1 MVISHPSH
9 PSTSK
14 CELASAVVTCTSRGI
29 FGTFT
34 CRYYRHKIVTALYKK
49 ILSILLLTAVLAL
62 CSPLAAQTPRDDSP
76 ELLYSDFYRRAL
88 CLEPLEAESELSPYL
103 SHLWLANLADSTQAS
118 ALSDIGFVLSQLGQP
133 EQAQA
138 YLMRAYRASHGDHLI
153 GEPLARMALAN
164 QDFATAEEVITE
176 LLARVPDDHFLL
188 ILLQQAYRS
197 EEKWN
202 KAIEVGKKIV
212 ELSRDDPRQVS
223 GLAGLYMQ
231 AGQQDKAVELLE
243 EYGKTHSGEPTTQ
256 TVLFYL
262 YLSAGD
268 YDRAGKALEQ
278 LRKQDKGSD
287 VVRVAEVT
295 YLARRERYRDG
306 AKYILSQS
314 RSEGIDPE
322 QVESLIQTL
331 YKESPSATEARREMV
346 RVRPD
351 IAKLFPHTPQLRLGL
366 SQDYLLLGDTVAA
379 EGILDRLVDD
389 RVELVS
395 PYVYFTDRYA
405 AAEDTTNL
413 RHYAEAGHEALPEE
427 GVFRLYLALL
437 AVNAGDTTGY
447 RRQLDDALTV
457 VSTEDRFYPQLALLR
472 ADDLSGGGD
481 FEAARPYYEA
491 AVSQPLPPAYN
502 NYAYFLT
509 EKSGTPAD
517 LDKAEKL
524 ARQAIKLDPDNGT
537 YLDTYAWVLYRKGSS
552 MLALIYIK
560 KAIEAT
566 ETPDPTLYEH
576 LAEILTAEG
585 RYDEA
590 IEAWRHCLESGGDT
604 KRVAQKV
611 EAITEM
617 KKKKAEPATD

>member
-1 MVISHPSH
+1 M
-9 PSTSK
+9 
-14 CELASAVVTCTSRGI
+14 
-29 FGTFT
+29 
-34 CRYYRHKIVTALYKK
+34 TALYKK
-49 ILSILLLTAVLAL
+49 ILPILLLTAVLAL
-62 CSPLAAQTPRDDSP
+62 CTPLAAQTPRDDSP
-76 ELLYSDFYRRAL
+76 ELLFSDFYSRAL
-88 CLEPLEAESELSPYL
+88 SLEPLDAESELSPYL

-133 EQAQA
+133 EQAQT

-176 LLARVPDDHFLL
+176 LLARTPDDHFLL

-197 EEKWN
+197 EEKWD

-223 GLAGLYMQ
+223 GLAGLYVQ
-231 AGQQDKAVELLE
+231 AGQQGKAVELLE
-243 EYGKTHSGEPTTQ
+243 EYGKTHPGEPSTQ

-295 YLARRERYRDG
+295 YLARRERYREG
-306 AKYILSQS
+306 AKYILRQS

-331 YKESPSATEARREMV
+331 YKESPSATEARREVV
-346 RVRPD
+346 RVRPE
-351 IAKLFPHTPQLRLGL
+351 IAKLFPETPQLRLGL

-405 AAEDTTNL
+405 TAEDTTNL

-481 FEAARPYYEA
+481 FDAARPYYEA

-524 ARQAIKLDPDNGT
+524 ARQAIKLEPDNGT

-552 MLALIYIK
+552 MLALIYLK

-576 LAEILTAEG
+576 LAEILTAED

-590 IEAWRHCLESGGDT
+590 IEAWRHCLESGGDA
-604 KRVAQKV
+604 KLVAQKV
-611 EAITEM
+611 EVITEM
-617 KKKKAEPATD
+617 KKKKAESASN

>member
-1 MVISHPSH
+1 M
-9 PSTSK
+9 
-14 CELASAVVTCTSRGI
+14 
-29 FGTFT
+29 
-34 CRYYRHKIVTALYKK
+34 TALYKK
-49 ILSILLLTAVLAL
+49 ILPILLLTAVLAL

-88 CLEPLEAESELSPYL
+88 CLEPLDAESELSPYL

-176 LLARVPDDHFLL
+176 LLARTPDDHFLL

-197 EEKWN
+197 EEKWD

-231 AGQQDKAVELLE
+231 AGQQDKAMELLE

-331 YKESPSATEARREMV
+331 YKESPSATEARREVVKV
-346 RVRPD
+346 RAE
-351 IAKLFPHTPQLRLGL
+351 IAKLFPQTPQLRLGL

-524 ARQAIKLDPDNGT
+524 ARQAIKLEPDNGT

-576 LAEILTAEG
+576 LAEILTAED

-590 IEAWRHCLESGGDT
+590 IEAWRHCLESGGDA
-604 KRVAQKV
+604 KLVAQKV

-617 KKKKAEPATD
+617 KKSEPVID

>member
-1 MVISHPSH
+1 M
-9 PSTSK
+9 
-14 CELASAVVTCTSRGI
+14 
-29 FGTFT
+29 
-34 CRYYRHKIVTALYKK
+34 TALYKK
-49 ILSILLLTAVLAL
+49 ILPILLLTAVLAL
-62 CSPLAAQTPRDDSP
+62 CSPLAAQTTRDDSP
-76 ELLYSDFYRRAL
+76 ELLFSDFYSRAL
-88 CLEPLEAESELSPYL
+88 SLEPLDAESELSPYL

-133 EQAQA
+133 EQAQT

-176 LLARVPDDHFLL
+176 LLARTPDDHFLL

-197 EEKWN
+197 EEKWD

-223 GLAGLYMQ
+223 GLAGLYVQ
-231 AGQQDKAVELLE
+231 AGQQGKAVELLE

-262 YLSAGD
+262 YLSVSD

-295 YLARRERYRDG
+295 YLARRERYREG

-331 YKESPSATEARREMV
+331 YKESPSATEARREVV
-346 RVRPD
+346 RVRSE
-351 IAKLFPHTPQLRLGL
+351 IAKLFPQTPQLRLGL
-366 SQDYLLLGDTVAA
+366 SQDYLLLGDTAAA
-379 EGILDRLVDD
+379 EGILDKLVDD

-395 PYVYFTDRYA
+395 PYVYFTDHYA
-405 AAEDTTNL
+405 AAEDTTHL

-447 RRQLDDALTV
+447 RKQLDDALTL

-472 ADDLSGGGD
+472 ADDLSGGGNFD
-481 FEAARPYYEA
+481 AARPYYEA

-509 EKSGTPAD
+509 EKSGTPTD

-524 ARQAIKLDPDNGT
+524 ARQAIKLEPDNGT

-576 LAEILTAEG
+576 LAEILTAED

-590 IEAWRHCLESGGDT
+590 IEAWRHCLESGGDA
-604 KRVAQKV
+604 KLVAQKV

>member
-1 MVISHPSH
+1 M
-9 PSTSK
+9 
-14 CELASAVVTCTSRGI
+14 
-29 FGTFT
+29 
-34 CRYYRHKIVTALYKK
+34 TALYKK
-49 ILSILLLTAVLAL
+49 ILPILLLTAVLAL

-88 CLEPLEAESELSPYL
+88 CLEPLDAESELSPYL

-153 GEPLARMALAN
+153 GEPLARMALTN

-197 EEKWN
+197 EEKWD

-231 AGQQDKAVELLE
+231 AGQQDKAVKLLE
-243 EYGKTHSGEPTTQ
+243 EYGKTHPGEPSTQ
-256 TVLFYL
+256 MVLFYL

-268 YDRAGKALEQ
+268 YNRAGKALEQ
-278 LRKQDKGSD
+278 LRKQGDDSD
-287 VVRVAEVT
+287 ALRVAEVT
-295 YLARRERYRDG
+295 YLARRERYREG
-306 AKYILSQS
+306 AKYILRQS

-331 YKESPSATEARREMV
+331 YKESPSATEARREVV
-346 RVRPD
+346 RVRPE
-351 IAKLFPHTPQLRLGL
+351 IAKLFPETPQLRLGL

-395 PYVYFTDRYA
+395 PYVYFTDHYA

-481 FEAARPYYEA
+481 FDAARPYYEA

-524 ARQAIKLDPDNGT
+524 ARQAIKLEPDNGT

-576 LAEILTAEG
+576 LAEILTAED

-590 IEAWRHCLESGGDT
+590 VEAWRHCLESGGDA
-604 KRVAQKV
+604 KLVAQKV
-611 EAITEM
+611 EAITKM

>member
-1 MVISHPSH
+1 M
-9 PSTSK
+9 
-14 CELASAVVTCTSRGI
+14 
-29 FGTFT
+29 
-34 CRYYRHKIVTALYKK
+34 TALYKK
-49 ILSILLLTAVLAL
+49 ILPIPLLTAVLAL
-62 CSPLAAQTPRDDSP
+62 CSPLAAQTTRDDSP
-76 ELLYSDFYRRAL
+76 ELLFSDFYSRAL
-88 CLEPLEAESELSPYL
+88 SLEPLDAESELSPYL

-133 EQAQA
+133 EQAQT

-176 LLARVPDDHFLL
+176 LLVRVPDDHFLL

-197 EEKWN
+197 EEKWD

-223 GLAGLYMQ
+223 GLAGLYVQ
-231 AGQQDKAVELLE
+231 AGQQGKAVELLE
-243 EYGKTHSGEPTTQ
+243 EYGKTHPGEPSTQ

-262 YLSAGD
+262 YLSVSD

-295 YLARRERYRDG
+295 YLARRERYREG

-331 YKESPSATEARREMV
+331 YKESPSATEARREVV
-346 RVRPD
+346 RVRPE
-351 IAKLFPHTPQLRLGL
+351 IAKLFPQTPQLRLGL

-379 EGILDRLVDD
+379 EGILDKLVDD

-447 RRQLDDALTV
+447 RKQLDDALTL

-481 FEAARPYYEA
+481 FDAARPYYEA

-509 EKSGTPAD
+509 EKSGTPTD

-524 ARQAIKLDPDNGT
+524 ARQAIKLEPGNGT

-576 LAEILTAEG
+576 LAEILTAED

-590 IEAWRHCLESGGDT
+590 IKAWRHCLESGGDA
-604 KRVAQKV
+604 KLVAQKV

>member
-1 MVISHPSH
+1 M
-9 PSTSK
+9 
-14 CELASAVVTCTSRGI
+14 
-29 FGTFT
+29 
-34 CRYYRHKIVTALYKK
+34 TALYKK
-49 ILSILLLTAVLAL
+49 ILPILLLTAVLAL

-88 CLEPLEAESELSPYL
+88 CLEPLDAESELSPYL

-133 EQAQA
+133 KQAQA

-164 QDFATAEEVITE
+164 QDFATVEEVITE

-197 EEKWN
+197 EEKWD

-231 AGQQDKAVELLE
+231 AGQQDKAMKLLE

-262 YLSAGD
+262 YLSTGD

-295 YLARRERYRDG
+295 YLARRERYREG

-331 YKESPSATEARREMV
+331 YKESPSATEARREVVKV
-346 RVRPD
+346 RAE
-351 IAKLFPHTPQLRLGL
+351 IAKLFPQTPQLRLGL

-437 AVNAGDTTGY
+437 AMNAGDTTGY

-524 ARQAIKLDPDNGT
+524 ARQAIKLEPDNGT

-576 LAEILTAEG
+576 LAEILTAED

-590 IEAWRHCLESGGDT
+590 IEAWRHCLESGGDA
-604 KRVAQKV
+604 KLVAQKV
-611 EAITEM
+611 ETITEM

>member
-1 MVISHPSH
+1 M
-9 PSTSK
+9 
-14 CELASAVVTCTSRGI
+14 
-29 FGTFT
+29 
-34 CRYYRHKIVTALYKK
+34 TALYKK
-49 ILSILLLTAVLAL
+49 ILPILLLTAVLAL
-62 CSPLAAQTPRDDSP
+62 CSPLAAQAPRDDSP

-88 CLEPLEAESELSPYL
+88 CLEPLDAENELSPYL

-197 EEKWN
+197 EEKWD

-231 AGQQDKAVELLE
+231 AGQQDKAMELLE

-278 LRKQDKGSD
+278 LRKQNKGSD

-295 YLARRERYRDG
+295 YLARRERYREG

-331 YKESPSATEARREMV
+331 YKESPSATEARREVVKV
-346 RVRPD
+346 RAE
-351 IAKLFPHTPQLRLGL
+351 IAKLFPQTPQLRLGL

-524 ARQAIKLDPDNGT
+524 ARQAIKLEPDNGT

-576 LAEILTAEG
+576 LAEILTAED

-590 IEAWRHCLESGGDT
+590 IEAWRHCLESGGDA
-604 KRVAQKV
+604 KLVAQKV

>member
-1 MVISHPSH
+1 M
-9 PSTSK
+9 
-14 CELASAVVTCTSRGI
+14 
-29 FGTFT
+29 
-34 CRYYRHKIVTALYKK
+34 TALYKK
-49 ILSILLLTAVLAL
+49 ILPILLLTAVLAL

-88 CLEPLEAESELSPYL
+88 CLEPLDAESELSPYL

-197 EEKWN
+197 EEKWD

-231 AGQQDKAVELLE
+231 AGQQDKAMELLE

-331 YKESPSATEARREMV
+331 YKESPSATEARREVVKV
-346 RVRPD
+346 RAE
-351 IAKLFPHTPQLRLGL
+351 IAKLFPQTPQLRLGL

-379 EGILDRLVDD
+379 EGILDGLVDD

-472 ADDLSGGGD
+472 ADDLSGGGNFD
-481 FEAARPYYEA
+481 AARPYYEA

-524 ARQAIKLDPDNGT
+524 ARQAIKLEPDNGT

-576 LAEILTAEG
+576 LAEILTAED

>member
-1 MVISHPSH
+1 M
-9 PSTSK
+9 
-14 CELASAVVTCTSRGI
+14 
-29 FGTFT
+29 
-34 CRYYRHKIVTALYKK
+34 TALYKK
-49 ILSILLLTAVLAL
+49 ILPILLLTAVLAL

-88 CLEPLEAESELSPYL
+88 CLEPLDAESELSPYL

-153 GEPLARMALAN
+153 GEPLARMALTN

-197 EEKWN
+197 EEKWD

-231 AGQQDKAVELLE
+231 AGQQDKAVKLLE
-243 EYGKTHSGEPTTQ
+243 EYGKTHPGEPSTQ
-256 TVLFYL
+256 MVLFYL

-268 YDRAGKALEQ
+268 YNRAGKALEQ
-278 LRKQDKGSD
+278 LRKQGDDSD
-287 VVRVAEVT
+287 ALRVAEVT
-295 YLARRERYRDG
+295 YLARRERYREG
-306 AKYILSQS
+306 AKYILRQS

-331 YKESPSATEARREMV
+331 YKESPSATEARREVVKV
-346 RVRPD
+346 RAE
-351 IAKLFPHTPQLRLGL
+351 IAKLFPQTPQLRLGL

-389 RVELVS
+389 RAELVS

-413 RHYAEAGHEALPEE
+413 RHYAKAGHEALPEE

-524 ARQAIKLDPDNGT
+524 ARQAIKLEPDNGT

-576 LAEILTAEG
+576 LAEILTAED

-590 IEAWRHCLESGGDT
+590 VEAWRHCLESGGDA
-604 KRVAQKV
+604 KLVAQKV
-611 EAITEM
+611 EAITKM

>member
-1 MVISHPSH
+1 M
-9 PSTSK
+9 
-14 CELASAVVTCTSRGI
+14 
-29 FGTFT
+29 
-34 CRYYRHKIVTALYKK
+34 TALYKK
-49 ILSILLLTAVLAL
+49 ILPILLLTAVLTL

-76 ELLYSDFYRRAL
+76 ELLFSDFYSRAL
-88 CLEPLEAESELSPYL
+88 SLEPLDAESELSPYL

-133 EQAQA
+133 EQAQT

-176 LLARVPDDHFLL
+176 LLARTPDDHFLL

-197 EEKWN
+197 EEKWD

-223 GLAGLYMQ
+223 GLAGLYVQ
-231 AGQQDKAVELLE
+231 AGQQGKAVELLE
-243 EYGKTHSGEPTTQ
+243 EYGKTHPGEPSTQ

-295 YLARRERYRDG
+295 YLARRERYREG
-306 AKYILSQS
+306 AKYILRQS

-331 YKESPSATEARREMV
+331 YKESPSATEARREVV
-346 RVRPD
+346 RVRPE
-351 IAKLFPHTPQLRLGL
+351 IAKLFPETPQLRLGL

-481 FEAARPYYEA
+481 FDAARPYYEA

-524 ARQAIKLDPDNGT
+524 ARQAIKLEPDNGT

-576 LAEILTAEG
+576 LAEILTAED

-590 IEAWRHCLESGGDT
+590 IEAWRHCLESGGDA
-604 KRVAQKV
+604 KLVAQKV

-617 KKKKAEPATD
+617 KKKKAEPASN

>member
-1 MVISHPSH
+1 M
-9 PSTSK
+9 
-14 CELASAVVTCTSRGI
+14 
-29 FGTFT
+29 
-34 CRYYRHKIVTALYKK
+34 TALYKK
-49 ILSILLLTAVLAL
+49 ILPILLLTAVLAL

-88 CLEPLEAESELSPYL
+88 CLEPLDAESELSPYL

-133 EQAQA
+133 EQAQV

-197 EEKWN
+197 EEKWD

-231 AGQQDKAVELLE
+231 AGQQDKAMELLE

-278 LRKQDKGSD
+278 LRKQNKGSD

-331 YKESPSATEARREMV
+331 YKESPSATEARREVVKV
-346 RVRPD
+346 RAE
-351 IAKLFPHTPQLRLGL
+351 IAKLFPQTPQLRLGL
-366 SQDYLLLGDTVAA
+366 SQDYLLLGDTVSA

-437 AVNAGDTTGY
+437 AMNAGDTTGY

-524 ARQAIKLDPDNGT
+524 ARQAIKLEPDNGT

-576 LAEILTAEG
+576 LAEILTAED

-590 IEAWRHCLESGGDT
+590 IEAWRHCLESGGDA
-604 KRVAQKV
+604 KLVAQKV
-611 EAITEM
+611 EDITEM

>member
-1 MVISHPSH
+1 M
-9 PSTSK
+9 
-14 CELASAVVTCTSRGI
+14 
-29 FGTFT
+29 
-34 CRYYRHKIVTALYKK
+34 TALYKK
-49 ILSILLLTAVLAL
+49 ILPILLLTAVLAL

-76 ELLYSDFYRRAL
+76 ELLYSDFYHRAL
-88 CLEPLEAESELSPYL
+88 CLEPLDAESELSPYL

-164 QDFATAEEVITE
+164 QDFATAEEVITK

-197 EEKWN
+197 EEKWD

-268 YDRAGKALEQ
+268 FDRAGKALEQ

-331 YKESPSATEARREMV
+331 YKESPSATEARREVVKV
-346 RVRPD
+346 RAE
-351 IAKLFPHTPQLRLGL
+351 IAKLFPQTPQLRLGL
-366 SQDYLLLGDTVAA
+366 SQDYLLLGDTIAA

-472 ADDLSGGGD
+472 ADDLSGGGNFD
-481 FEAARPYYEA
+481 AARPYYEA

-524 ARQAIKLDPDNGT
+524 ARQAIKLEPDNGT

-576 LAEILTAEG
+576 LAEILTAED

-590 IEAWRHCLESGGDT
+590 IEAWRHCLESGGDA
-604 KRVAQKV
+604 KLVAQKV

>member
-1 MVISHPSH
+1 M
-9 PSTSK
+9 
-14 CELASAVVTCTSRGI
+14 
-29 FGTFT
+29 
-34 CRYYRHKIVTALYKK
+34 TALYKK
-49 ILSILLLTAVLAL
+49 ILPILLLTAVLAL

-88 CLEPLEAESELSPYL
+88 CLEPLDAESELSPYL

-176 LLARVPDDHFLL
+176 LLERVPDDHFLL

-197 EEKWN
+197 EEKWD

-295 YLARRERYRDG
+295 YLARRERDRDG
-306 AKYILSQS
+306 AKYIRSES

-331 YKESPSATEARREMV
+331 YKESPSATEARREVVKV
-346 RVRPD
+346 RAE
-351 IAKLFPHTPQLRLGL
+351 IAKLFPQTPQLRLGL

-447 RRQLDDALTV
+447 RRQLDEALTV

-481 FEAARPYYEA
+481 FDAARPYYEA

-524 ARQAIKLDPDNGT
+524 ARQAIKLEPDNGT

-576 LAEILTAEG
+576 LAEILTAED

-590 IEAWRHCLESGGDT
+590 IEAWRHCLESGGDA
-604 KRVAQKV
+604 KLVAQKV

>member
-1 MVISHPSH
+1 M
-9 PSTSK
+9 
-14 CELASAVVTCTSRGI
+14 
-29 FGTFT
+29 
-34 CRYYRHKIVTALYKK
+34 TALYKK
-49 ILSILLLTAVLAL
+49 ILPILLLTAVLAL
-62 CSPLAAQTPRDDSP
+62 CSPLAAQTTRDDSP
-76 ELLYSDFYRRAL
+76 ELLFSDFYSRAL
-88 CLEPLEAESELSPYL
+88 SLEPLDAESELSPYL

-133 EQAQA
+133 EQAQT

-176 LLARVPDDHFLL
+176 LLVRVPDDHFLL

-197 EEKWN
+197 EEKWD

-295 YLARRERYRDG
+295 YLARRERYREG

-331 YKESPSATEARREMV
+331 YKESPSATEARREVVKV
-346 RVRPD
+346 RSE
-351 IAKLFPHTPQLRLGL
+351 IAKLFPQTPQLRLGL

-379 EGILDRLVDD
+379 EGILDKLVDD

-405 AAEDTTNL
+405 AAEDSTNL

-481 FEAARPYYEA
+481 FDAARPYYEA

-524 ARQAIKLDPDNGT
+524 ARQAIKLEPGNGT

-590 IEAWRHCLESGGDT
+590 IEAWRHCLESGGEA
-604 KRVAQKV
+604 KLVAQKV

>member
-1 MVISHPSH
+1 M
-9 PSTSK
+9 
-14 CELASAVVTCTSRGI
+14 
-29 FGTFT
+29 
-34 CRYYRHKIVTALYKK
+34 TALYKK
-49 ILSILLLTAVLAL
+49 ILPILLLTAVLAL
-62 CSPLAAQTPRDDSP
+62 CYPLAAQTPRDDSP

-88 CLEPLEAESELSPYL
+88 CLEPLDAESELSPYL

-197 EEKWN
+197 EEKWD

-243 EYGKTHSGEPTTQ
+243 EYGKTHLGEPSTQ

-295 YLARRERYRDG
+295 YLARRERYREG
-306 AKYILSQS
+306 AKYILRQS

-331 YKESPSATEARREMV
+331 YKESPSATEARREVV
-346 RVRPD
+346 RVRAE
-351 IAKLFPHTPQLRLGL
+351 IAKLFPQTPQLRLGL

-395 PYVYFTDRYA
+395 PYVYFTDHYA

-437 AVNAGDTTGY
+437 AVNAGDTTSY

-524 ARQAIKLDPDNGT
+524 ARQAIKLEPDNGT

-576 LAEILTAEG
+576 LAEILTAED

-590 IEAWRHCLESGGDT
+590 IEAWRHCLESGGDA
-604 KRVAQKV
+604 KLVAQKV

>member
-1 MVISHPSH
+1 M
-9 PSTSK
+9 
-14 CELASAVVTCTSRGI
+14 
-29 FGTFT
+29 
-34 CRYYRHKIVTALYKK
+34 TALYKK
-49 ILSILLLTAVLAL
+49 ILPILLLTAVLTL

-76 ELLYSDFYRRAL
+76 ELLFSDFYSRAL
-88 CLEPLEAESELSPYL
+88 SLEPLDAESELSPYL

-133 EQAQA
+133 EQAQT

-176 LLARVPDDHFLL
+176 LLARTPDDHFLL

-197 EEKWN
+197 EEKWD

-223 GLAGLYMQ
+223 GLAGLYVQ
-231 AGQQDKAVELLE
+231 AGQQGKAVELLE
-243 EYGKTHSGEPTTQ
+243 EYGKTHPGEPSTQ

-262 YLSAGD
+262 YLSASD

-295 YLARRERYRDG
+295 YLARRERYREG
-306 AKYILSQS
+306 AKYILRQS

-331 YKESPSATEARREMV
+331 YKESPSATEARREVV
-346 RVRPD
+346 RVRPE
-351 IAKLFPHTPQLRLGL
+351 IAKLFPETPQLRLGL

-481 FEAARPYYEA
+481 FDAARPYYEA

-524 ARQAIKLDPDNGT
+524 ARQAIKLEPDNGT

-576 LAEILTAEG
+576 LAEILTAED

-590 IEAWRHCLESGGDT
+590 IEAWRHCLESGGDA
-604 KRVAQKV
+604 KLVAQKV

>member
-1 MVISHPSH
+1 M
-9 PSTSK
+9 
-14 CELASAVVTCTSRGI
+14 
-29 FGTFT
+29 
-34 CRYYRHKIVTALYKK
+34 TALYKK
-49 ILSILLLTAVLAL
+49 ILPILLLTAVLAL
-62 CSPLAAQTPRDDSP
+62 CTPLAAQTPRDDSP
-76 ELLYSDFYRRAL
+76 ELLFSDFYSRAL
-88 CLEPLEAESELSPYL
+88 SLEPLDAESELSPYL

-153 GEPLARMALAN
+153 GEPLARMALTN
-164 QDFATAEEVITE
+164 QDYATAEEVITE

-197 EEKWN
+197 EEKWD

-231 AGQQDKAVELLE
+231 AGQQDKAMKLLE

-262 YLSAGD
+262 YLSTGD

-278 LRKQDKGSD
+278 LRKQGDDSD
-287 VVRVAEVT
+287 ALRVAEVT

-331 YKESPSATEARREMV
+331 YKESPSATEARREVV
-346 RVRPD
+346 RVRPE
-351 IAKLFPHTPQLRLGL
+351 IAKLFPQTPQLRLGL

-437 AVNAGDTTGY
+437 AMNAGDTTGY
-447 RRQLDDALTV
+447 RRQLDEALTV

-472 ADDLSGGGD
+472 ADDLSGGGNFD
-481 FEAARPYYEA
+481 AARPYYEA

-524 ARQAIKLDPDNGT
+524 ARQAIKLEPDNGT

-576 LAEILTAEG
+576 LAEILTAED

-590 IEAWRHCLESGGDT
+590 IEAWRHCLESGGDA
-604 KRVAQKV
+604 KLVAQKV

>member
-1 MVISHPSH
+1 M
-9 PSTSK
+9 
-14 CELASAVVTCTSRGI
+14 
-29 FGTFT
+29 
-34 CRYYRHKIVTALYKK
+34 TALYKK
-49 ILSILLLTAVLAL
+49 ILPILLLTAVLAL

-88 CLEPLEAESELSPYL
+88 CLEPLDAESELSPYL

-133 EQAQA
+133 ERAQT

-176 LLARVPDDHFLL
+176 LLVRVPDDHFLL

-197 EEKWN
+197 EEKWD

-231 AGQQDKAVELLE
+231 AGQQDKAMELLE

-278 LRKQDKGSD
+278 LRKQNKGSD

-306 AKYILSQS
+306 AKYILIQS

-331 YKESPSATEARREMV
+331 YKESPSATEARREVVKV
-346 RVRPD
+346 RAE
-351 IAKLFPHTPQLRLGL
+351 IAKLFPQTPQLRLGL

-524 ARQAIKLDPDNGT
+524 ARQAIKLEPDNGT

-566 ETPDPTLYEH
+566 ETPDLTLYEH
-576 LAEILTAEG
+576 LAEILTAED

-590 IEAWRHCLESGGDT
+590 IEAWRHCLESGGDA
-604 KRVAQKV
+604 KLVAQKV

-617 KKKKAEPATD
+617 KKKKAGPATD

>member
-1 MVISHPSH
+1 M
-9 PSTSK
+9 
-14 CELASAVVTCTSRGI
+14 
-29 FGTFT
+29 
-34 CRYYRHKIVTALYKK
+34 TALYKK
-49 ILSILLLTAVLAL
+49 ILPILLLTAVLTL

-76 ELLYSDFYRRAL
+76 ELLFSDFYSRAL
-88 CLEPLEAESELSPYL
+88 SLEPLDAESELSPYL

-133 EQAQA
+133 EQAQT

-164 QDFATAEEVITE
+164 QDFATAEEVIME
-176 LLARVPDDHFLL
+176 LLARTPDDHFLL

-197 EEKWN
+197 EEKWD

-223 GLAGLYMQ
+223 GLAGLYVQ
-231 AGQQDKAVELLE
+231 AGQQGKAVELLE
-243 EYGKTHSGEPTTQ
+243 EYGKTHPGEPSTQ

-262 YLSAGD
+262 YLSASD

-295 YLARRERYRDG
+295 YLARRERYREG
-306 AKYILSQS
+306 AKYILRQS

-331 YKESPSATEARREMV
+331 YKESPSATEARREVVKV
-346 RVRPD
+346 RAE
-351 IAKLFPHTPQLRLGL
+351 IAKLFPQTPQLLLGL

-379 EGILDRLVDD
+379 EGILDRLVDN

-524 ARQAIKLDPDNGT
+524 ARQAIKLEPDNGT

-576 LAEILTAEG
+576 LAEILTAED

-590 IEAWRHCLESGGDT
+590 IEAWRNCLESGGDA
-604 KRVAQKV
+604 KLVAQKV
-611 EAITEM
+611 EVITEM
-617 KKKKAEPATD
+617 KKKKAESASN

>member
-1 MVISHPSH
+1 M
-9 PSTSK
+9 
-14 CELASAVVTCTSRGI
+14 
-29 FGTFT
+29 
-34 CRYYRHKIVTALYKK
+34 TALYKK
-49 ILSILLLTAVLAL
+49 ILPILLLTAVLTL

-76 ELLYSDFYRRAL
+76 ELLFSDFYSRAL
-88 CLEPLEAESELSPYL
+88 SLEPLDAESELSPYL

-133 EQAQA
+133 EQAQT

-176 LLARVPDDHFLL
+176 LLARTPDDHFLL

-197 EEKWN
+197 EEKWD

-223 GLAGLYMQ
+223 GLAGLYVQ
-231 AGQQDKAVELLE
+231 AGQQGKAVELLE
-243 EYGKTHSGEPTTQ
+243 EYGKTHPGEPSTQ

-262 YLSAGD
+262 YLSASD

-295 YLARRERYRDG
+295 YLARRERYREG
-306 AKYILSQS
+306 AKYILRQS

-331 YKESPSATEARREMV
+331 YKESPSATEARREVV
-346 RVRPD
+346 RVRPE
-351 IAKLFPHTPQLRLGL
+351 IAKLFPETPQLRLGL

-395 PYVYFTDRYA
+395 PYVYFTDHYA

-481 FEAARPYYEA
+481 FDAARPYYEA

-524 ARQAIKLDPDNGT
+524 ARQAIKLEPDNGT

-576 LAEILTAEG
+576 LAEILTAED

-590 IEAWRHCLESGGDT
+590 IEAWRHCLESGGDA
-604 KRVAQKV
+604 KLVAQKV

-617 KKKKAEPATD
+617 KKKKAESASN

>member
-1 MVISHPSH
+1 M
-9 PSTSK
+9 
-14 CELASAVVTCTSRGI
+14 
-29 FGTFT
+29 
-34 CRYYRHKIVTALYKK
+34 TALYKK
-49 ILSILLLTAVLAL
+49 ILPILLLTAVLTL

-88 CLEPLEAESELSPYL
+88 CLEPLDAESELSPYL

-197 EEKWN
+197 EEKWD

-262 YLSAGD
+262 YLSTGD

-295 YLARRERYRDG
+295 YLARRERYREG

-331 YKESPSATEARREMV
+331 YKESPSATEARREVVKV
-346 RVRPD
+346 RAE
-351 IAKLFPHTPQLRLGL
+351 IAKLFPQTPQLRLGL

-437 AVNAGDTTGY
+437 AVNAGDTTSY

-472 ADDLSGGGD
+472 ADDLSGGGNFD
-481 FEAARPYYEA
+481 AARPYYEA

-524 ARQAIKLDPDNGT
+524 ARQAIKLEPDNGT

-576 LAEILTAEG
+576 LAEILTAED

-590 IEAWRHCLESGGDT
+590 IKAWRHCLESGGDA
-604 KRVAQKV
+604 KLVEEKV

>member
-1 MVISHPSH
+1 M
-9 PSTSK
+9 
-14 CELASAVVTCTSRGI
+14 
-29 FGTFT
+29 
-34 CRYYRHKIVTALYKK
+34 TALYKK
-49 ILSILLLTAVLAL
+49 ILPTLLLTAVLAL
-62 CSPLAAQTPRDDSP
+62 CSPLRAQTPRDDSP

-176 LLARVPDDHFLL
+176 LLAKVPDDHFLL

-197 EEKWN
+197 EEKWD

-231 AGQQDKAVELLE
+231 AGQQDKAMELLE
-243 EYGKTHSGEPTTQ
+243 EYGKTHPGEPSTQ

-295 YLARRERYRDG
+295 YLARRERYREG

-331 YKESPSATEARREMV
+331 YKESPSATEARREVVKV
-346 RVRPD
+346 RAE
-351 IAKLFPHTPQLRLGL
+351 IAKLFPQTPQLRLGL

-437 AVNAGDTTGY
+437 AVNAGDTTSY

-524 ARQAIKLDPDNGT
+524 ARQAIKLEPDNGT

-576 LAEILTAEG
+576 LAEILTAED

-590 IEAWRHCLESGGDT
+590 IEAWRHCLESGGDA
-604 KRVAQKV
+604 KLVAQKV

>member
-1 MVISHPSH
+1 M
-9 PSTSK
+9 
-14 CELASAVVTCTSRGI
+14 
-29 FGTFT
+29 
-34 CRYYRHKIVTALYKK
+34 TALYKK
-49 ILSILLLTAVLAL
+49 ILPILLLTAVLAL
-62 CSPLAAQTPRDDSP
+62 CYPLAAQTPRDDSP

-88 CLEPLEAESELSPYL
+88 CLEPLDAESELSPYL

-176 LLARVPDDHFLL
+176 LLVRVPDDHFLL

-197 EEKWN
+197 EEKWD

-231 AGQQDKAVELLE
+231 AGQQDKAMELLE

-278 LRKQDKGSD
+278 LRKQGDDSD
-287 VVRVAEVT
+287 ALRVAEVT
-295 YLARRERYRDG
+295 YLARRERYREG
-306 AKYILSQS
+306 AKYILRQS

-331 YKESPSATEARREMV
+331 YKESPSATEARREVVKV
-346 RVRPD
+346 RAQ
-351 IAKLFPHTPQLRLGL
+351 IAKLFPQTPQLRLGL

-509 EKSGTPAD
+509 EKSGSPAD

-524 ARQAIKLDPDNGT
+524 ARQAIKLEPDNGT

-576 LAEILTAEG
+576 LAEILTAED

-590 IEAWRHCLESGGDT
+590 IEAWRHCLESGGDA
-604 KRVAQKV
+604 KLVAQKV

>member
-1 MVISHPSH
+1 M
-9 PSTSK
+9 TD
-14 CELASAVVTCTSRGI
+14 
-29 FGTFT
+29 
-34 CRYYRHKIVTALYKK
+34 LYKK
-49 ILSILLLTAVLAL
+49 ILPILLLTAVLAL
-62 CSPLAAQTPRDDSP
+62 CSPLAAQTTKDDSP

-164 QDFATAEEVITE
+164 KDFATAEEVITE

-197 EEKWN
+197 EEKWD

-295 YLARRERYRDG
+295 YLARRERYREG

-331 YKESPSATEARREMV
+331 YKESPSATEARREVVKV
-346 RVRPD
+346 RSD
-351 IAKLFPHTPQLRLGL
+351 IAKLFPQTPQLRLGL

-405 AAEDTTNL
+405 AAEDTTHL

-472 ADDLSGGGD
+472 ADDLSGGGNFD
-481 FEAARPYYEA
+481 AARPYYEA

-524 ARQAIKLDPDNGT
+524 ARQAIKLEPDNGT

-576 LAEILTAEG
+576 LAEILTAEN

-590 IEAWRHCLESGGDT
+590 IEAWRHCLESGGDA
-604 KRVAQKV
+604 KLVAQKV
-611 EAITEM
+611 EVITEM

>member
-1 MVISHPSH
+1 M
-9 PSTSK
+9 
-14 CELASAVVTCTSRGI
+14 
-29 FGTFT
+29 
-34 CRYYRHKIVTALYKK
+34 TALYKK
-49 ILSILLLTAVLAL
+49 ILPILLLTAVLAL

-88 CLEPLEAESELSPYL
+88 CLEPLDAESELSPYL

-176 LLARVPDDHFLL
+176 LLARTPDDHYLL

-197 EEKWN
+197 EEKWD

-295 YLARRERYRDG
+295 YLARRERYREG
-306 AKYILSQS
+306 AKYILRQS

-331 YKESPSATEARREMV
+331 YKESPSATEARREVVKV
-346 RVRPD
+346 RAE
-351 IAKLFPHTPQLRLGL
+351 IAKLFPQTPQLRLGL

-472 ADDLSGGGD
+472 ADDLSGGGNFD
-481 FEAARPYYEA
+481 AARPYYEA

-524 ARQAIKLDPDNGT
+524 ARQAIKLEPDNGT

-576 LAEILTAEG
+576 LAEILTAED

-590 IEAWRHCLESGGDT
+590 IEAWRHCLESGGDA
-604 KRVAQKV
+604 KLVAQKV

>member
-1 MVISHPSH
+1 M
-9 PSTSK
+9 
-14 CELASAVVTCTSRGI
+14 
-29 FGTFT
+29 
-34 CRYYRHKIVTALYKK
+34 TALYKK
-49 ILSILLLTAVLAL
+49 ILPILLLTAVLAL
-62 CSPLAAQTPRDDSP
+62 CTPLAAQTPRDDSP
-76 ELLYSDFYRRAL
+76 ELLFSDFYSRAL
-88 CLEPLEAESELSPYL
+88 SLEPLDAESELSPYL

-133 EQAQA
+133 EQAQT

-176 LLARVPDDHFLL
+176 LLARTPDDHFLL

-197 EEKWN
+197 EEKWD

-223 GLAGLYMQ
+223 GLAGLYVQ
-231 AGQQDKAVELLE
+231 AGQQGKAVELLE
-243 EYGKTHSGEPTTQ
+243 EYGKTHPGEPSTQ

-295 YLARRERYRDG
+295 YLARRERYREG
-306 AKYILSQS
+306 AKYILRQS

-331 YKESPSATEARREMV
+331 YKESPSATEARREVV
-346 RVRPD
+346 RVRPE
-351 IAKLFPHTPQLRLGL
+351 IAKLFPETPQLRLGL

-437 AVNAGDTTGY
+437 AMNAGDTTGY

-481 FEAARPYYEA
+481 FDAARPYYEA

-524 ARQAIKLDPDNGT
+524 ARQAIKLEPDNGT

-590 IEAWRHCLESGGDT
+590 IEAWRHCLESGGDA
-604 KRVAQKV
+604 KLVAQKV

>member
-1 MVISHPSH
+1 M
-9 PSTSK
+9 
-14 CELASAVVTCTSRGI
+14 
-29 FGTFT
+29 
-34 CRYYRHKIVTALYKK
+34 TALYKK
-49 ILSILLLTAVLAL
+49 ILPILLLTAVLAL
-62 CSPLAAQTPRDDSP
+62 CYPLAAQTPRDDSP

-88 CLEPLEAESELSPYL
+88 CLEPLDAESELSPYL

-197 EEKWN
+197 EEKWD

-231 AGQQDKAVELLE
+231 AGQQDKAVKLLE
-243 EYGKTHSGEPTTQ
+243 EYGKTHPGEPSTQ

-278 LRKQDKGSD
+278 LRKQNKGSD

-331 YKESPSATEARREMV
+331 YKESPSATEARREVVKV
-346 RVRPD
+346 RAD
-351 IAKLFPHTPQLRLGL
+351 IAKLFPQTPQLRLGL

-481 FEAARPYYEA
+481 FDAARPYYEA

-524 ARQAIKLDPDNGT
+524 ARQAIKLEPDNGT

-576 LAEILTAEG
+576 LAEILTAED

-590 IEAWRHCLESGGDT
+590 IEAWRHCLESGGDA
-604 KRVAQKV
+604 KLVAQKV

>member
-1 MVISHPSH
+1 M
-9 PSTSK
+9 
-14 CELASAVVTCTSRGI
+14 
-29 FGTFT
+29 
-34 CRYYRHKIVTALYKK
+34 TALYKK
-49 ILSILLLTAVLAL
+49 ILPILLLTAVLAL

-88 CLEPLEAESELSPYL
+88 CLEPLDAESELSPYL

-118 ALSDIGFVLSQLGQP
+118 ALSDIGFVLSQLGHP

-153 GEPLARMALAN
+153 GEPLARIALAN

-197 EEKWN
+197 EEKWD

-231 AGQQDKAVELLE
+231 AGQQDKAMELLE

-331 YKESPSATEARREMV
+331 YKESPSATEARREVVKV
-346 RVRPD
+346 RAE
-351 IAKLFPHTPQLRLGL
+351 IAKLFPQTPQLRLGL

-472 ADDLSGGGD
+472 ADDLSGGGNFD
-481 FEAARPYYEA
+481 AARPYYEA

-524 ARQAIKLDPDNGT
+524 ARQAIKLEPDNGT

-576 LAEILTAEG
+576 LAEILTAED

-590 IEAWRHCLESGGDT
+590 IEAWRHCLESGGDA
-604 KRVAQKV
+604 KLVAQKV

>member
-1 MVISHPSH
+1 M
-9 PSTSK
+9 
-14 CELASAVVTCTSRGI
+14 
-29 FGTFT
+29 
-34 CRYYRHKIVTALYKK
+34 TALYKK
-49 ILSILLLTAVLAL
+49 ILPILLLTAVLAL
-62 CSPLAAQTPRDDSP
+62 CYPLAAQTPRDDSP

-88 CLEPLEAESELSPYL
+88 CLEPLDAESELSPYL

-197 EEKWN
+197 EEKWD

-231 AGQQDKAVELLE
+231 AGQQDKAMELLE

-278 LRKQDKGSD
+278 LRKQNKGSD

-306 AKYILSQS
+306 AKYILSES

-331 YKESPSATEARREMV
+331 YKESPSATEARREVVKV
-346 RVRPD
+346 RAE
-351 IAKLFPHTPQLRLGL
+351 IAKLFPQTPQLRLGL

-472 ADDLSGGGD
+472 ADDLSGGGNFD
-481 FEAARPYYEA
+481 AARPYYEA

-524 ARQAIKLDPDNGT
+524 ARQAIKLEPDNGT

-576 LAEILTAEG
+576 LAEILTAED

>member
-1 MVISHPSH
+1 M
-9 PSTSK
+9 
-14 CELASAVVTCTSRGI
+14 
-29 FGTFT
+29 
-34 CRYYRHKIVTALYKK
+34 TALYKK
-49 ILSILLLTAVLAL
+49 ILPILLLTAVLAL

-88 CLEPLEAESELSPYL
+88 CLEPLDAESELSPYL

-176 LLARVPDDHFLL
+176 LLAKVPDDHFLL

-197 EEKWN
+197 EEKWD

-331 YKESPSATEARREMV
+331 YKESPSATEARREVVKV
-346 RVRPD
+346 RAE
-351 IAKLFPHTPQLRLGL
+351 IAKLFPQTPQLRLGL
-366 SQDYLLLGDTVAA
+366 SQDYLLLGDTVSA

-472 ADDLSGGGD
+472 ADDLSGGGNFD
-481 FEAARPYYEA
+481 AARPYYEA

-524 ARQAIKLDPDNGT
+524 ARQAIKLEPDNGT

-552 MLALIYIK
+552 MLALVYIK

-576 LAEILTAEG
+576 LAEILTAED

-590 IEAWRHCLESGGDT
+590 IEAWRHCLESGGDA
-604 KRVAQKV
+604 KLVAQKV
-611 EAITEM
+611 EAITE
-617 KKKKAEPATD
+617 KKKSEPVID

>member
-1 MVISHPSH
+1 M
-9 PSTSK
+9 
-14 CELASAVVTCTSRGI
+14 
-29 FGTFT
+29 
-34 CRYYRHKIVTALYKK
+34 TALYKK
-49 ILSILLLTAVLAL
+49 ILPILLLTAVLTL

-88 CLEPLEAESELSPYL
+88 CLEPLDAESELSPYL

-176 LLARVPDDHFLL
+176 LLAKVPDDHFLL

-197 EEKWN
+197 EEKWD

-231 AGQQDKAVELLE
+231 AGQQDKAMELLE
-243 EYGKTHSGEPTTQ
+243 EYGKTHAGEPTTQ

-278 LRKQDKGSD
+278 LRKQGDDSD
-287 VVRVAEVT
+287 ALRVAEVT
-295 YLARRERYRDG
+295 YLARRERYREG

-331 YKESPSATEARREMV
+331 YKESPSATEARREVVKV
-346 RVRPD
+346 RAE
-351 IAKLFPHTPQLRLGL
+351 IAKLFPQTPQLRLGL

-379 EGILDRLVDD
+379 EGILDGLVDD

-472 ADDLSGGGD
+472 ADDLSGGGNFD
-481 FEAARPYYEA
+481 AARPYYEA

-524 ARQAIKLDPDNGT
+524 ARQAIKLEPDNGT

-576 LAEILTAEG
+576 LAEILTAED

-590 IEAWRHCLESGGDT
+590 IEAWRHCLESGGDA
-604 KRVAQKV
+604 KLVAQKV
-611 EAITEM
+611 EAITEI

>member
-1 MVISHPSH
+1 MAP
-9 PSTSK
+9 
-14 CELASAVVTCTSRGI
+14 ADAGSAVVTCTSRGI

-49 ILSILLLTAVLAL
+49 ILPILLLTAVLAL

-88 CLEPLEAESELSPYL
+88 CLEPLDVESELSPYL

-197 EEKWN
+197 EEKWD

-331 YKESPSATEARREMV
+331 YKESPSATEARREVVKV
-346 RVRPD
+346 RAE
-351 IAKLFPHTPQLRLGL
+351 IAKLFPQTPQLRLGL

-472 ADDLSGGGD
+472 ADDLSGGGNFD
-481 FEAARPYYEA
+481 AARPYYEA

-524 ARQAIKLDPDNGT
+524 ARQAIKLEPDNGT

-576 LAEILTAEG
+576 LAEILTAED

-590 IEAWRHCLESGGDT
+590 IEAWRHCLESGGDA
-604 KRVAQKV
+604 KLVAQKV
-611 EAITEM
+611 ETITEM

>member
-1 MVISHPSH
+1 M
-9 PSTSK
+9 
-14 CELASAVVTCTSRGI
+14 
-29 FGTFT
+29 
-34 CRYYRHKIVTALYKK
+34 YKK
-49 ILSILLLTAVLAL
+49 ILPILLLTAVLAL
-62 CSPLAAQTPRDDSP
+62 CYPLAAQTPRDDSP

-88 CLEPLEAESELSPYL
+88 CLEPLDAESELSPYL

-164 QDFATAEEVITE
+164 QDFATAEEVITK

-197 EEKWN
+197 EEKWD

-231 AGQQDKAVELLE
+231 AGQQDKAVKLLE
-243 EYGKTHSGEPTTQ
+243 EYGKTHPGEPSTQ

-278 LRKQDKGSD
+278 LRKQGDDSD
-287 VVRVAEVT
+287 ALRVAEVT
-295 YLARRERYRDG
+295 YLARRERYREG

-331 YKESPSATEARREMV
+331 YKESPSATEARREVVKV
-346 RVRPD
+346 RAE
-351 IAKLFPHTPQLRLGL
+351 IAKLFPQTPQLRLGL
-366 SQDYLLLGDTVAA
+366 SQDYLLLGDTIAA

-437 AVNAGDTTGY
+437 AMNAGDTTGY

-524 ARQAIKLDPDNGT
+524 ARQAIKLEPDNGT

-576 LAEILTAEG
+576 LAEILTAED

-590 IEAWRHCLESGGDT
+590 IEAWRHCLESGGDA
-604 KRVAQKV
+604 KLVAQKV
-611 EAITEM
+611 EVITEM

>member
-1 MVISHPSH
+1 M
-9 PSTSK
+9 
-14 CELASAVVTCTSRGI
+14 
-29 FGTFT
+29 
-34 CRYYRHKIVTALYKK
+34 TALYKK
-49 ILSILLLTAVLAL
+49 ILPILLLTAVLAL
-62 CSPLAAQTPRDDSP
+62 CSPLAAQAPRDDSP

-88 CLEPLEAESELSPYL
+88 CLEPLDAESELSPYL

-118 ALSDIGFVLSQLGQP
+118 ALSDIGFVLSQLSQP

-197 EEKWN
+197 EEKWD

-231 AGQQDKAVELLE
+231 AGQQDKAMELLE

-278 LRKQDKGSD
+278 LRKQNKGSD

-295 YLARRERYRDG
+295 YLARRERYREG

-331 YKESPSATEARREMV
+331 YKESPSATEARREVVKV
-346 RVRPD
+346 RAE
-351 IAKLFPHTPQLRLGL
+351 IAKLFPQTPQLRLGL

-524 ARQAIKLDPDNGT
+524 ARQAIKLEPDNGT

-576 LAEILTAEG
+576 LAEILTAED

-590 IEAWRHCLESGGDT
+590 IEAWRHCLESGGDA
-604 KRVAQKV
+604 KLVAQKV

>member
-1 MVISHPSH
+1 MQK
-9 PSTSK
+9 STF
-14 CELASAVVTCTSRGI
+14 LT
-29 FGTFT
+29 
-34 CRYYRHKIVTALYKK
+34 
-49 ILSILLLTAVLAL
+49 LLLSALAL
-62 CSPLAAQTPRDDSP
+62 SSSLGAQTPRDDSP
-76 ELLYSDFYRRAL
+76 ELLFSDFYSRAL
-88 CLEPLEAESELSPYL
+88 CLEPLNVESDLSPYI
-103 SHLWLANLADSTQAS
+103 SHLWLANLADSVQPS
-118 ALSDIGFVLSQLGQP
+118 ALSDIGFLLTQLGQP
-133 EQAQA
+133 ERAQA
-138 YLMRAYRASHGDHLI
+138 YLMRAYRTSHKDHLI
-153 GEPLARMALAN
+153 GEPLARLALAN
-164 QDFATAEEVITE
+164 QDYATAEEVITE
-176 LLARVPDDHFLL
+176 LLAKVPDDHFLL

-197 EEKWN
+197 EEKWDE
-202 KAIEVGKKIV
+202 AIEVGKKIV
-212 ELSRDDPRQVS
+212 ELSNDDPRQVS
-223 GLAGLYMQ
+223 GLSGLYIQ
-231 AGQQDKAVELLE
+231 AGRQAEALKLLE
-243 EYGKTHSGEPTTQ
+243 QYGKTHPGEPTTQ
-256 TVLFYL
+256 TLLFYL
-262 YLSAGD
+262 YLSTGD

-278 LRKQDKGSD
+278 LRKQGADSD
-287 VVRVAEVT
+287 ALRVAEVT
-295 YLARRERYRDG
+295 YFARREQYREA
-306 AKYILSQS
+306 AKYILRQS

-351 IAKLFPHTPQLRLGL
+351 IAKIFPHTPQLLLGL
-366 SQDYLLLGDTVAA
+366 SQDHLLLGDTVAA
-379 EGILDRLVDD
+379 EGILDKLVDA
-389 RVELVS
+389 RAELVS

-405 AAEDTTNL
+405 AAEDTTHL

-437 AVNAGDTTGY
+437 AVNAGDTVGY
-447 RRQLDDALTV
+447 RKQLDDALSV
-457 VSTEDRFYPQLALLR
+457 VSPEDRFYPQLALLR

-491 AVSQPLPPAYN
+491 AVRQPLPPAYN

-524 ARQAIKLDPDNGT
+524 ARQAIKLEPDNGT

-590 IEAWRHCLESGGDT
+590 IEAWRHCLESGGDS
-604 KRVAQKV
+604 KRVAQRV

-617 KKKKAEPATD
+617 KKSKKAEPATDGLGDD

>member
-1 MVISHPSH
+1 M
-9 PSTSK
+9 
-14 CELASAVVTCTSRGI
+14 
-29 FGTFT
+29 
-34 CRYYRHKIVTALYKK
+34 TALYKK
-49 ILSILLLTAVLAL
+49 ILPTLLLTAVLAL
-62 CSPLAAQTPRDDSP
+62 CSPLRAQTPRDDSP
-76 ELLYSDFYRRAL
+76 ELLYSDFYSRAL
-88 CLEPLEAESELSPYL
+88 CLVPTDEESNLSPYIT
-103 SHLWLANLADSTQAS
+103 HLWMANLADSLRPS

-133 EQAQA
+133 EQAQT

-176 LLARVPDDHFLL
+176 LLERVPDDHFLL

-197 EEKWN
+197 EQKWD

-243 EYGKTHSGEPTTQ
+243 GYGKTHSGEPTTQ

-295 YLARRERYRDG
+295 YLARRERYREG
-306 AKYILSQS
+306 AKYILRQS

-346 RVRPD
+346 KVRSE
-351 IAKLFPHTPQLRLGL
+351 IAKLFPQTPQLRLGL

-447 RRQLDDALTV
+447 RRQLDEALTL
-457 VSTEDRFYPQLALLR
+457 VSTEDRFYPKLALLR

-524 ARQAIKLDPDNGT
+524 ARQAIKLEPDNGT

-590 IEAWRHCLESGGDT
+590 VEAWRHCLESGGDA
-604 KRVAQKV
+604 KLVEERV
-611 EAITEM
+611 EAITE
-617 KKKKAEPATD
+617 KKKSEPVID

>member
-1 MVISHPSH
+1 M
-9 PSTSK
+9 
-14 CELASAVVTCTSRGI
+14 
-29 FGTFT
+29 
-34 CRYYRHKIVTALYKK
+34 TALYKK
-49 ILSILLLTAVLAL
+49 ILPILLLTAVLTL

-88 CLEPLEAESELSPYL
+88 CLEPLDAESELSPYL

-197 EEKWN
+197 EEKWD

-223 GLAGLYMQ
+223 GLAGLYVQ
-231 AGQQDKAVELLE
+231 AGQQGKAVELLE
-243 EYGKTHSGEPTTQ
+243 EYGKTHPGEPSTQ

-262 YLSAGD
+262 YLSASD

-295 YLARRERYRDG
+295 YLARREQYREG

-331 YKESPSATEARREMV
+331 YKESPSATEARREVVKV
-346 RVRPD
+346 RAE
-351 IAKLFPHTPQLRLGL
+351 IAKLFPQTPQLRLGL

-379 EGILDRLVDD
+379 EGILDGLVDD

-413 RHYAEAGHEALPEE
+413 RHYAEAGHEALREE

-437 AVNAGDTTGY
+437 AVNAGDTTCY

-472 ADDLSGGGD
+472 ADDLSGGGNFD
-481 FEAARPYYEA
+481 AARPYYEA

-524 ARQAIKLDPDNGT
+524 ARQAIKLEPDNGT

>member
-1 MVISHPSH
+1 M
-9 PSTSK
+9 
-14 CELASAVVTCTSRGI
+14 
-29 FGTFT
+29 
-34 CRYYRHKIVTALYKK
+34 TALYKK
-49 ILSILLLTAVLAL
+49 ILPILLLTAVLAL
-62 CSPLAAQTPRDDSP
+62 CSPLAAQTTRDDSP
-76 ELLYSDFYRRAL
+76 ELLFSDFYSRAL
-88 CLEPLEAESELSPYL
+88 CLEPLDAESELSPYL

-133 EQAQA
+133 EQAQT

-176 LLARVPDDHFLL
+176 LLARTPDDHFLL

-197 EEKWN
+197 EEKWD

-223 GLAGLYMQ
+223 GLAGLYVQ

-243 EYGKTHSGEPTTQ
+243 EYGKTHPGEPSTQ

-262 YLSAGD
+262 YLSASD

-295 YLARRERYRDG
+295 YLARRERYREG

-331 YKESPSATEARREMV
+331 YKESPSATEARREVV
-346 RVRPD
+346 RVRPE
-351 IAKLFPHTPQLRLGL
+351 IAKLFPETPQLRLGL

-379 EGILDRLVDD
+379 EGILDKLVDD

-413 RHYAEAGHEALPEE
+413 RHYAEAGHDALPEE

-437 AVNAGDTTGY
+437 AMNAGDTTGY

-524 ARQAIKLDPDNGT
+524 ARQAIKLEPDNGT

-590 IEAWRHCLESGGDT
+590 IEAWRHCLESGGDA
-604 KRVAQKV
+604 KLVAQKV
-611 EAITEM
+611 EVITEM
-617 KKKKAEPATD
+617 KKKKAEPATDGLGVD

>member
-1 MVISHPSH
+1 M
-9 PSTSK
+9 
-14 CELASAVVTCTSRGI
+14 
-29 FGTFT
+29 
-34 CRYYRHKIVTALYKK
+34 TALYKK
-49 ILSILLLTAVLAL
+49 ILPILLLTAVLTL

-88 CLEPLEAESELSPYL
+88 CLEPLDAESELSPYL

-176 LLARVPDDHFLL
+176 LLARTPDDHFLL

-197 EEKWN
+197 EEKWD

-231 AGQQDKAVELLE
+231 AGQQDKAVKLLE

-331 YKESPSATEARREMV
+331 YKESPSATEARREVVKV
-346 RVRPD
+346 RAE
-351 IAKLFPHTPQLRLGL
+351 IAKLFPQTPQLRLGL

-437 AVNAGDTTGY
+437 AMNAGDTTGY

-524 ARQAIKLDPDNGT
+524 ARQAIKLEPDNGT

-576 LAEILTAEG
+576 LAEILTAED

-590 IEAWRHCLESGGDT
+590 IEAWRHCLESGGDA
-604 KRVAQKV
+604 KLVAQKV

>member
-1 MVISHPSH
+1 M
-9 PSTSK
+9 
-14 CELASAVVTCTSRGI
+14 
-29 FGTFT
+29 
-34 CRYYRHKIVTALYKK
+34 TALYKK
-49 ILSILLLTAVLAL
+49 ILPILLLTAVLAL
-62 CSPLAAQTPRDDSP
+62 CSPLAAQTTRDDSP

-88 CLEPLEAESELSPYL
+88 CLEPLDAESELSPYL

-133 EQAQA
+133 EQAQT

-197 EEKWN
+197 EEKWD

-231 AGQQDKAVELLE
+231 AGQQDKAMELLE

-331 YKESPSATEARREMV
+331 YKESPSATEARREVVKV
-346 RVRPD
+346 RAE
-351 IAKLFPHTPQLRLGL
+351 IAKLFPQTPQLRLGL

-472 ADDLSGGGD
+472 ADDLSGGGNFD
-481 FEAARPYYEA
+481 AARPYYEA

-524 ARQAIKLDPDNGT
+524 ARQAIKLEPDNGT

-576 LAEILTAEG
+576 LAEILTAED